1 MTACGRFLTRLSR
14 PLAKFGM
21 AALLSSQPASAIAE
35 ETLPT
40 PGQPKGPFYP
50 QALPDERDNDLASVA
65 GKAAEGQP
73 ITIVGR
79 VYSRGGK
86 PIPGARV
93 EIWQT
98 NARGRYHHEHDASA
112 APWDPGFQG
121 WGETRTGADGSYRFR
136 TIKPVAYGGRAPHVH
151 FAVSAPGGR
160 TFYTQMYLEGNP
172 ENARDFLFAELSE
185 AQRSRLAARLEPLAG
200 GAAEA
205 SARFDIVIP

>member
-1 MTACGRFLTRLSR
+1 MTACERFLKRLSG
-14 PLAKFGM
+14 PLAKFAM
-21 AALLSSQPASAIAE
+21 AALLSSHAASAIAE

-40 PGQPKGPFYP
+40 PAQPKGPFYP

-65 GKAAEGQP
+65 GRAAEGQP

-79 VYSRGGK
+79 IYSRGSK
-86 PIPGARV
+86 PIPGAKV

-98 NARGRYHHEHDASA
+98 NARGRYHHKRDASA
-112 APWDPGFQG
+112 ASWDPGFQG

-151 FAVSAPGGR
+151 FAVSTPGGR
-160 TFYTQMYLEGNP
+160 TFYTQMYLEGTP

-185 AQRSRLAARLEPLAG
+185 AQRSRLATRLEPPAS